1 MLQTRAVS
9 CADKTCD
16 LLMRYCIRGEPFLGT
31 LLFEDQS
38 RWYQMVLHHPPCAV
52 QVSLMGTDGFV
63 QRGATLHLPA
73 GSACV
78 MKYKWRYY
86 DDSVSIPSYC
96 GLAPDFWI
104 SKGNLPLIPSILKEG
119 YMYIHNWLFLRIL
132 LATAAKVPPFFMFIW
147 YLGKC
152 ITLITKPAKNHHR
165 SKQLTPRT
173 TESLR

>member
-1 MLQTRAVS
+1 MSLSLALFCLRIKIDDTKWYCTTRPVQYRWALW
-9 CADKTCD
+9 A
-16 LLMRYCIRGEPFLGT
+16 LMALYKEEPHFIFQPL
-31 LLFEDQS
+31 S
-38 RWYQMVLHHPPCAV
+38 
-52 QVSLMGTDGFV
+52 SNMG
-63 QRGATLHLPA
+63 R
-73 GSACV
+73 SACV